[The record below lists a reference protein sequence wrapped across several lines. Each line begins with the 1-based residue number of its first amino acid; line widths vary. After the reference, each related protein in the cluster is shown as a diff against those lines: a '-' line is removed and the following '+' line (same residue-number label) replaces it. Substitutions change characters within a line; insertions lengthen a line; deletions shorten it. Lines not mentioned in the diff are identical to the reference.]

1 MRRKCELGTAESGYR
16 AITYFFH
23 KLHKVQIIR
32 FQLVAIERGVEDPS
46 APTGAYQR
54 VPVDTTGRLTVLPQA
69 IPATRKKQARTGEC
83 CAYQRCGASAG
94 SFCRCLIHARPHFPG
109 LLLTVTQ
116 SSLAANRL
124 QTSFVRPLFSAVDE
138 DLGKAG
144 ILDLKTG
151 NPSGKFIAQL
161 SWEREEILPTPGVIV
176 KGCLDDC
183 QTCEPEL
190 QKEIALDL
198 GKKQLENSLLK
209 KQIELLEKSQEY
221 RCCPKGEEETE
232 EPVSE

>member
-1 MRRKCELGTAESGYR
+1 MRRKCELGTAESGCR

-32 FQLVAIERGVEDPS
+32 FQLVAIERRVEDPS

-69 IPATRKKQARTGEC
+69 IPATSKNRLELENAARTSAAERLRVASSVFDPRQTAFSGVAFNRNAIIAGGEPITNELC
-83 CAYQRCGASAG
+83 Q
-94 SFCRCLIHARPHFPG
+94 
-109 LLLTVTQ
+109 
-116 SSLAANRL
+116 AAL
-124 QTSFVRPLFSAVDE
+124 SAVDE

>member
-1 MRRKCELGTAESGYR
+1 M
-16 AITYFFH
+16 
-23 KLHKVQIIR
+23 
-32 FQLVAIERGVEDPS
+32 
-46 APTGAYQR
+46 
-54 VPVDTTGRLTVLPQA
+54 LPQA
-69 IPATRKKQARTGEC
+69 IPATSKNRLELENAARTSAAERLRVASSVFDPRQTAFSGVAFNRNAIIAGGEPITNELR
-83 CAYQRCGASAG
+83 Q
-94 SFCRCLIHARPHFPG
+94 
-109 LLLTVTQ
+109 
-116 SSLAANRL
+116 AAL
-124 QTSFVRPLFSAVDE
+124 SAVDE

>member
-1 MRRKCELGTAESGYR
+1 MFDPRQTAFSGVAFNRNAIIAGGEPITNELR
-16 AITYFFH
+16 
-23 KLHKVQIIR
+23 
-32 FQLVAIERGVEDPS
+32 
-46 APTGAYQR
+46 
-54 VPVDTTGRLTVLPQA
+54 QA
-69 IPATRKKQARTGEC
+69 A
-83 CAYQRCGASAG
+83 
-94 SFCRCLIHARPHFPG
+94 L
-109 LLLTVTQ
+109 
-116 SSLAANRL
+116 
-124 QTSFVRPLFSAVDE
+124 SAVDE

-176 KGCLDDC
+176 KDCLDDC